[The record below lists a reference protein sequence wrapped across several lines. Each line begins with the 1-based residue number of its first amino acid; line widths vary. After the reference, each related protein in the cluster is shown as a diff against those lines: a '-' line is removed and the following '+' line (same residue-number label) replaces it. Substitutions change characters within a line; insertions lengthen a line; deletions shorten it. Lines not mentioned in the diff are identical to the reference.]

1 MKSKRKILIKLLV
14 VLVLVGG
21 GFGAYRWYQ
30 WYRIRQAV
38 AAGNEHADHSKVP
51 DRIFA
56 LKRGDLVLGTLQ
68 SGSVNA
74 QKKHKLSLQAS
85 FNTKL
90 AWVIPE
96 NTQVKKGDLLARFET
111 EDLIDRIDD
120 LKIQVE
126 NHEKE
131 LAVALEEEKITIS
144 TNRASIKEA
153 HDRVVDA
160 ENNLRKY
167 RRIERSKERDK
178 LELAVENYSVAL
190 NEADAALRKKKNDL
204 SVSSG
209 SQDEQE
215 KNKQELAKLDSKI
228 ETEANNLNNA
238 ERDLTL
244 FKRYSNP
251 SKITSLENALA
262 QAQLNNERV
271 KIQANSSLINK
282 RRQISNIRRN
292 MRNARTRLERHQ
304 SYLEMMQ
311 LDAPVDGVVIYGDPD
326 ARWGNVEIKLG
337 MDVGKNRILM
347 TIPDMKNLVVD
358 FDLPEQLRSKVNEGN
373 TVIITPDSLNTL
385 KVPGKISQIDTL
397 PVNQSYWDRNS
408 PKIYKS
414 VVRFDR
420 QHPQLVS
427 GMSVQVN
434 IVTKTLKD
442 ILYIPV
448 EAVFEDKDRF
458 IVYKKTFGTPQETTV
473 RIGESNDSYVQI
485 LEGLGEG
492 DEVYLYRPF
501 QKKGQESS

>member
-1 MKSKRKILIKLLV
+1 MKSKRKMLIKILLV
-14 VLVLVGG
+14 LILLGG
-21 GFGAYRWYQ
+21 GFGGYKWYHLYRVK
-30 WYRIRQAV
+30 QAKAV
-38 AAGNEHADHSKVP
+38 GKEHADQSKVP
-51 DRIFA
+51 DRIFT
-56 LKRGDLVLGTLQ
+56 LKRDDLVLGTLQ
-68 SGSVNA
+68 SGTVNA

-90 AWVIPE
+90 AWVIAE
-96 NTQVKKGDLLARFET
+96 NTQVKKGDLLAEFET

-131 LAVALEEEKITIS
+131 LAVQLEEEKITIS
-144 TNRASIKEA
+144 SNRASIKEA
-153 HDRVVDA
+153 LDKVVDT

-178 LELAVENYSVAL
+178 LELAVDNYIVAL
-190 NEADAALRKKKNDL
+190 DEADSTLRKKKNDL
-204 SVSSG
+204 STSSG

-215 KNKQELAKLDSKI
+215 KNKQELAKLESKI
-228 ETEANNLNNA
+228 ETEKNNLSNA

-251 SKITSLENALA
+251 SKIISLENALA

-271 KIQANSSLINK
+271 KIQTNSSLINK
-282 RRQISNIRRN
+282 RRHISNIRRN
-292 MRNARTRLERHQ
+292 LRNTRTRLERHQ
-304 SYLEMMQ
+304 SYLDMMK
-311 LDAPVDGVVIYGDPD
+311 LEAPVDGVVIYGDPD

-358 FDLPEQLRSKVNEGN
+358 FDLPEQLRSKVTEGN
-373 TVIITPDSLNTL
+373 TVIITPDSLNIL
-385 KVPGKISQIDTL
+385 KVHGKISQIDTL

-414 VVRFDR
+414 VVRFDE

-458 IVYKKTFGTPQETTV
+458 IVYKRTFGAPQEVTV
-473 RIGESNDSYVQI
+473 KIGESNDSYVHI
-485 LEGLGEG
+485 LEGLHEG

-501 QKKGQESS
+501 QKKGQENS